1 MGPFQWRRL
10 RQPNAHCNANSDADS
25 YTHANTNSYGY
36 IHPDS
41 HGNGNGNGNGN
52 GHGNGD
58 IYADTDT
65 YSHSEAYADAQAPA
79 AASPAGGTLIGTLR
93 RELANNFA
101 SSPPKVDRLP
111 TPPKQLRRPDLPW
124 LAVALAKAAEDDGE
138 LIAKGANIRRQSWR
152 LIQTQRVEDN
162 AFHLAALLHAN
173 TESSL

>member
-1 MGPFQWRRL
+1 MR
-10 RQPNAHCNANSDADS
+10 HANSHADS
-25 YTHANTNSYGY
+25 DAHTDTHSNSDSYGHSYPHAKTNSYGY

-41 HGNGNGNGNGN
+41 HS
-52 GHGNGD
+52 HGDSDGD

-65 YSHSEAYADAQAPA
+65 YSHSQAYADAQAAA
-79 AASPAGGTLIGTLR
+79 AASPARGTLIGTLR
-93 RELANNFA
+93 RELAKNFA
-101 SSPPKVDRLP
+101 SSPPEVDRLP

-173 TESSL
+173 IESSL

>member
-1 MGPFQWRRL
+1 MR
-10 RQPNAHCNANSDADS
+10 HANSHADSDAHTDTHSNSDSYGHS

-41 HGNGNGNGNGN
+41 HS
-52 GHGNGD
+52 HGDSDGD

-65 YSHSEAYADAQAPA
+65 YSHSEAYADAQATA
-79 AASPAGGTLIGTLR
+79 AASSAGVTLIGTLR
-93 RELANNFA
+93 RELAKNFA

-173 TESSL
+173 IESSL